1 MAEQGKQF
9 SFSAYAWGQF
19 KKNRPAYVSLWV
31 LGFLAVIA
39 LLAPILANDQP
50 LYATYKGETMFP
62 AFSFKK
68 AYEITDANGKVERI
82 QPDIAK
88 WKQMKLDG
96 VIWAPVPYS
105 PSKSDFLN
113 SDFKGPG
120 DKQMFKNEQ
129 GQLVEMPLRFRH
141 FLGTNKKG
149 EDVLS
154 GLIHAARISLS
165 IGILSMGIAT
175 LIGLALGA
183 LAGYFG
189 DNRLVT
195 TRGRFWTF
203 LFGLLLAYFYGF
215 QVRADILADAIGTS
229 SGELLLQLGISL
241 LVFAGV
247 ATLFSFIGK
256 GLGALPFLNSKV
268 NIAVDSTVSRLIE
281 ILVSIPTLILILSLA
296 AIAKPSMVNL
306 MLIIGMTGW
315 TGIARLTRAEFL
327 KIRSLEYIQAGQ
339 ALGYTEARI
348 IFRHALPN
356 GIGPAFVVIAFGV
369 AGAILAESSLSFLGV
384 GVPPELVTWG
394 SLVNSGR
401 QQFSAWWLV
410 IFPGMAIFITV
421 AVYNLLGD
429 GLRDALDPRLKS

>member
-1 MAEQGKQF
+1 MEKQF

-19 KKNRPAYVSLWV
+19 KKNKPAYVSLWI
-31 LGFLAVIA
+31 LGMLAIIA
-39 LLAPILANDQP
+39 ILAPVLANDQP
-50 LYATYKGETMFP
+50 LFAKYKGEVMFP

-68 AYEITDANGKVERI
+68 SYEIKDANGKVERI

-88 WKQMKLDG
+88 WKQMELEA

-120 DKQMFKNEQ
+120 DPQKFRNEK
-129 GQLVEMPLRFRH
+129 GQIVDMPARFRH

-154 GLIHAARISLS
+154 GLIHAARVSLS
-165 IGILSMGIAT
+165 IGIISMGIAT
-175 LIGLALGA
+175 LIGLVLGA

-195 TRGRFWTF
+195 TRGRYWTF
-203 LFGLLLAYFYGF
+203 IIGLVLAWFYAF
-215 QVRADILADAIGTS
+215 QVRGDVLADAVGKG
-229 SGELLLQLGISL
+229 SGALMMHLGISF
-241 LVFAGV
+241 LVFGGV
-247 ATLFSFIGK
+247 ALVFSFIGK
-256 GLGALPFLNSKV
+256 VVGMLPLLNAKV

-306 MLIIGMTGW
+306 MLIIGVTGW

-339 ALGYTEARI
+339 ALGFSETRI

>member
-1 MAEQGKQF
+1 MEKQF
-9 SFSAYAWGQF
+9 SFRSYAWGQF
-19 KKNRPAYVSLWV
+19 KKNRPAYVSLWI
-31 LGFLAVIA
+31 LGMLAVIA
-39 LLAPILANDQP
+39 LLAPVLANDQP
-50 LYATYKGETMFP
+50 LFCKYKGEVMFP

-68 AYEITDANGKVERI
+68 GYEITDANGKVERI

-88 WKQMKLDG
+88 WKQMELDA

-120 DKQMFKNEQ
+120 DKQMFKNEK
-129 GQLVEMPLRFRH
+129 GQLVEMPTRFRH

-154 GLIHAARISLS
+154 GLIHAARVSLS
-165 IGILSMGIAT
+165 IGIISMGIAT
-175 LIGLALGA
+175 LIGLVLGA

-195 TRGRFWTF
+195 TRGRYWSFMV
-203 LFGLLLAYFYGF
+203 GLILAYFYAF
-215 QVRADILADAIGTS
+215 QVRADVLADAVGTG
-229 SGELLLQLGISL
+229 SGALMLQLGISL
-241 LVFAGV
+241 LVFTGV
-247 ATLFSFIGK
+247 AAVFSLIGK
-256 GLGALPFLNSKV
+256 GVGMLPLLNTKV

-306 MLIIGMTGW
+306 MLIIGLTGW

-339 ALGYTEARI
+339 ALGFSESRI

>member
-1 MAEQGKQF
+1 MAKQDKQF

-19 KKNRPAYVSLWV
+19 KKNKPAYISLWI
-31 LGFLAVIA
+31 LGSLALIA
-39 LLAPILANDQP
+39 LFAPILANDQP
-50 LYATYKGETMFP
+50 LFAKYKGQTVFP
-62 AFSFKK
+62 VFSFEKV
-68 AYEITDANGKVERI
+68 YEFKNADGSIERV
-82 QPDIAK
+82 QLDIAK
-88 WKQMKLDG
+88 WKQMNLDA
-96 VIWAPVPYS
+96 VVWAPVVYAS
-105 PSKSDFLN
+105 NKSDFLN
-113 SDFKGPG
+113 SDYKSPG
-120 DKQMFKNEQ
+120 SKQFFKNKE
-129 GQLVEMPLRFRH
+129 GQIVDMPVRFRH

-175 LIGLALGA
+175 MIGLVLGA
-183 LAGYFG
+183 MAGYFG

-203 LFGLLLAYFYGF
+203 IIGIILAYFYGF
-215 QVRADILADAIGTS
+215 QVQSSALADAVGTS
-229 SGELLLQLGISL
+229 SGALLAQLAISIGTFVGV
-241 LVFAGV
+241 LV
-247 ATLFSFIGK
+247 LFSFIGK
-256 GLGALPFLNSKV
+256 LIGKLPFLNAKT

-281 ILVSIPTLILILSLA
+281 ILVSVPSLILILSIA
-296 AIAKPSMVNL
+296 AIAKASMVNL
-306 MLIIGMTGW
+306 MLIIGLTGW

-327 KIRSLEYIQAGQ
+327 KIRNLEYIQAGQ
-339 ALGYTEARI
+339 ALGFSEVRI

-401 QQFSAWWLV
+401 AQFNAWWLV
-410 IFPGMAIFITV
+410 IFPGMAIFTTV

-429 GLRDALDPRLKS
+429 GLRDALDPRLKT

>member
-1 MAEQGKQF
+1 MEKQF

-31 LGFLAVIA
+31 LGVLACIA

-50 LYATYKGETMFP
+50 LFAKYKGEVMFP
-62 AFSFKK
+62 AFSFKTS
-68 AYEITDANGKVERI
+68 YEIKDASGKVERI

-88 WKQMKLDG
+88 WKQMDLEA
-96 VIWAPVPYS
+96 VVWAPVPYA
-105 PSKSDFLN
+105 PNKSDFLN

-120 DKQMFKNEQ
+120 DPQKFRNEK
-129 GQLVEMPLRFRH
+129 GQIVDMPTRFRH

-154 GLIHAARISLS
+154 GLIHAARVSLS

-175 LIGLALGA
+175 LIGLVLGA

-195 TRGRFWTF
+195 TRGRYWTF
-203 LFGLLLAYFYGF
+203 LFGLIMAYFYAF
-215 QVRADILADAIGTS
+215 QVRADALADAIGTG
-229 SGELLLQLGISL
+229 SGALLMNLGISIG
-241 LVFAGV
+241 VFIVV
-247 ATLFSFIGK
+247 ATVFSFIGK
-256 GLGALPFLNSKV
+256 GLGMLPFLNKKV
-268 NIAVDSTVSRLIE
+268 NIAADSTVSRLIE

-306 MLIIGMTGW
+306 MLIIGLTGW

-327 KIRSLEYIQAGQ
+327 KIRSLEYIHAGQ

-384 GVPPELVTWG
+384 GVPPDLVTWG

-401 QQFSAWWLV
+401 QNFSAWWLV